1 MSANRSK
8 NTDIKI
14 GMRFSNCVVTAF
26 DYRIENAA
34 GKKTRKRVAVCK
46 CDCGEEF
53 TAFFYRLRKGT
64 TSSCGPCKN
73 KLNGSRKIIDLKG
86 KRFERLV
93 VKKKLQSNS
102 EGKAR
107 WLCVCDC
114 GNEIETTGSLLRSN
128 QTKSC
133 GCLSRDNARA
143 KRTKLEGRQFG
154 LLTVNEYLGEGR
166 YLCKCDCGTDV
177 IKPSQGLVERTAT
190 FDCGSPVCRAEPEY
204 VGPILSLNDARLND
218 LKHYSDGKRCAKGHL
233 GMKLVSTMGC
243 STCHRVTGKKYAIE
257 NSEKQREYDREYS
270 KSTKAKSRRNKQLKH
285 RREIDL
291 PYRFAELIRSRLRKV
306 LKNINVK
313 KPPIGSRLRPLFDDI
328 EVVLSQQSLTSE
340 DIVDG
345 KYELDHIR
353 PLASFPWSQS
363 ITANSLIELEANSS
377 KNLQFLTTEEHKN
390 KTLEDSK
397 EYGWDGNNKVYADH
411 SDMLLRQI
419 KSGEALPKFL
429 KGYEQQILIEL
440 MEACEEQD

>member
-218 LKHYSDGKRCAKGHL
+218 
-233 GMKLVSTMGC
+233 
-243 STCHRVTGKKYAIE
+243 
-257 NSEKQREYDREYS
+257 
-270 KSTKAKSRRNKQLKH
+270 
-285 RREIDL
+285 
-291 PYRFAELIRSRLRKV
+291 RS
-306 LKNINVK
+306 
-313 KPPIGSRLRPLFDDI
+313 
-328 EVVLSQQSLTSE
+328 
-340 DIVDG
+340 
-345 KYELDHIR
+345 
-353 PLASFPWSQS
+353 
-363 ITANSLIELEANSS
+363 
-377 KNLQFLTTEEHKN
+377 
-390 KTLEDSK
+390 
-397 EYGWDGNNKVYADH
+397 
-411 SDMLLRQI
+411 
-419 KSGEALPKFL
+419 
-429 KGYEQQILIEL
+429 
-440 MEACEEQD
+440 